1 LRTFLQGSSNPHRIL
16 TATVAPLPSNSHG
29 SAHAFDVGY
38 EGGSDTE
45 DSGDRE
51 YKYEPEYAST
61 RSESVQEEYVF
72 ESEAVF
78 VDNLKTPD

>member
-1 LRTFLQGSSNPHRIL
+1 MAS
-16 TATVAPLPSNSHG
+16 APLPSNSHG
-29 SAHAFDVGY
+29 SAHAFDVGC

-51 YKYEPEYAST
+51 YEYEPEYAST

-78 VDNLKTPD
+78 VDNLNTPD